1 MSGTFFDQMVKAIA
15 YQQQEL
21 TERATIFEVNKS
33 DEVIITN
40 KRYYQANQPFF
51 SDTIFVNANDV
62 SLYDITRNDFYV
74 YIADSKESSPKRDRA
89 IRHIRNLCGFKG
101 VIKLHPLFKAETI
114 SDPDK
119 SLYCLH
125 LKFNP
130 KEAVF
135 EILEV
140 LSCQPNNGKIV
151 SPLIFSFILEKHH
164 LKVVVAKNFWKLD
177 RVLIEEWNATINS
190 ERHGWNLN
198 YGIPLDVAEAS
209 VRVLAHALEGVKPH
223 TRNEISTRYSQQ
235 FAFFPN
241 RDAMK
246 EFVADKV
253 KPLTNKTGTTQMSE
267 SDKKTETVKKAEMLN
282 VRSGYEKL
290 GWVLENALDQAQNGK
305 GNARHQ
311 IGDAPFHK
319 QPICELGR
327 LYGTG
332 YNFGQAAKKA
342 HETGQLSTKEA
353 KLNELYG
360 AINYLAAA
368 AILIAEEE

>member
-1 MSGTFFDQMVKAIA
+1 MSETFLDQRVKAIA
-15 YQQQEL
+15 YKQQEL

-89 IRHIRNLCGFKG
+89 ISHIRNLCGFKD

-151 SPLIFSFILEKHH
+151 SPLIFSFVLEKHH
-164 LKVVVAKNFWKLD
+164 PKAAVAKNFWKLD

-190 ERHGWNLN
+190 ERHGWDLN
-198 YGIPLDVAEAS
+198 YGISLDVAEAS

-223 TRNEISTRYSQQ
+223 TRNEISTRYNQQ
-235 FAFFPN
+235 FAFFDKN
-241 RDAMK
+241 
-246 EFVADKV
+246 ADYT
-253 KPLTNKTGTTQMSE
+253 PSSTNKTGTTQMSE
-267 SDKKTETVKKAEMLN
+267 SDKKTETIKKAEMLN

-290 GWVLENALDQAQNGK
+290 GWVLENSLDQAQNGK

-311 IGDAPFHK
+311 IGDVPFNK